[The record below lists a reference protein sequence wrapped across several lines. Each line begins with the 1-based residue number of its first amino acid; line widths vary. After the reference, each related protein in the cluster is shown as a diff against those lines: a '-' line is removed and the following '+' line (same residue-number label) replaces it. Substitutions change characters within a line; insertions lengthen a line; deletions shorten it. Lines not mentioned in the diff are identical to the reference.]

1 MTTNTKQFEKVS
13 KPETE
18 LGHKHTATQQPE
30 YKIGDWLHPRQ
41 AAGNLAIQ
49 RFMKQRLRVY
59 PKLQVNQSTNA
70 YEQEADSVAEKI
82 SRADDATRLDVTQ
95 RTNSTAT
102 TNTSSPFGIM
112 IDQGLR
118 ETRGNGQSLPLWIGE
133 SMGERL
139 GADFSD
145 VRIHSDAKAHQI
157 SNSFGANAFTQ
168 GKDIYFNAGKY
179 DPTSQEGNRLLTH
192 ELAHVV
198 QQGDTASEHVQ

>member
-1 MTTNTKQFEKVS
+1 
-13 KPETE
+13 
-18 LGHKHTATQQPE
+18 
-30 YKIGDWLHPRQ
+30 
-41 AAGNLAIQ
+41 
-49 RFMKQRLRVY
+49 LRVY